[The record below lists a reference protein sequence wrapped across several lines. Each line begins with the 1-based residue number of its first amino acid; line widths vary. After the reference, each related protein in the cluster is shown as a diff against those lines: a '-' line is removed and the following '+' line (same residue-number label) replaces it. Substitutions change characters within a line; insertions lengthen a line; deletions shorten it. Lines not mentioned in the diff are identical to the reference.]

1 MQPDWQEAERAA
13 RAALVTAD
21 DTAALAVAMFE
32 PIAGS
37 LSNFAW
43 HVSVPGQDRF
53 VRYARAGNER
63 LGADLHAEGE
73 ILRVVA
79 AAGLA
84 PPVARCDPSARLL
97 VTQWIASAA
106 DDPSAA
112 GRDRMIRRVAA
123 TLRQLHE
130 LTPPPGVRAVDFAV
144 QARQLEAALPAQ
156 FTRPALAECAA
167 QVLAKLGPGRA
178 LALCH
183 HDVHAQNLV
192 TDPAGRLWLVDWEYA
207 GLGDPVFDLASCAS
221 QLELSPA
228 STVFL
233 CDEYIRR
240 GGAVESGRL
249 DLARWAFDYVQ
260 WLWYRGLAAV
270 AAPGP
275 DAVEA
280 AHRAERMEHD
290 LQVRASGVLRCNNHL
305 FDHNDWRVRAWRRWW

>member
-13 RAALVTAD
+13 RAALVTAA
-21 DTAALAVAMFE
+21 DTAALATATFE

-43 HVSVPGQDRF
+43 HVSMPGQDRF

-79 AAGLA
+79 DAGLA
-84 PPVARCDPSARLL
+84 PSVVRCDPSARLL

-106 DDPSAA
+106 DDRSAA

-130 LTPPPGVRAVDFAV
+130 LTPPPGVRPVDFAV

-156 FTRPALAECAA
+156 FAQPALDDCAA
-167 QVLAKLGPGRA
+167 EVLSRLGPGRA
-178 LALCH
+178 PVLCH
-183 HDVHAQNLV
+183 HDIHAQNLV
-192 TDPAGRLWLVDWEYA
+192 TDAAGRLWLVDWEYA

-221 QLELSPA
+221 QLELSAA
-228 STVFL
+228 STVLL

-240 GGAVESGRL
+240 GGAVEPGRL

-260 WLWYRGLAAV
+260 WLWYRGLAAS

-275 DAVEA
+275 DAAEA
-280 AHRAERMEHD
+280 AHRAERIESD
-290 LQVRASGVLRCNNHL
+290 LQVRASGVLRCNNH
-305 FDHNDWRVRAWRRWW
+305 